1 MNVFT
6 RSVSQV
12 LKGAGKA
19 FQTFPAAI
27 LCAAAFAIVTMVRI
41 QLDWPQ
47 QEAYNFLLNCLHW
60 GLALGAIFSLAA
72 ITFAQSRSY
81 KPSSFVTANILGIV
95 AAVIAVLALYLF
107 GASDPAVTGSRYAVV
122 SALAA
127 ARVSVVM
134 FISFM
139 AFIYLAGFPEE
150 QSDFARSFFMTHKAF
165 FIALLYGGVLE
176 AGASGVA
183 GAIQALLYPGM
194 SEKVYM
200 YIATLIGFLAFTI
213 FVGYFPDFR
222 IEHYDERREI
232 AQKQP
237 RFIEVL
243 FEYILVPVILAMTV
257 VLLLWAG
264 RTILS
269 GMVVNFAQLAGIAT
283 SFTMSGIWL
292 YIMVTHNQSG
302 MAKFFRRVYP
312 IAALVILGFEAW
324 ALYNQLGKYGLKM
337 TEYNFAIVWT
347 VALFAALLLLFI
359 KDKAYPA
366 IVAFTCTIVLVA
378 VLPVVGYQALPVS
391 SQVNRLENLLL
402 SQDMLKDNQ
411 IVPAAA
417 QPEEKVRESITDA
430 VSYLASAPDAQ
441 LPSWFD
447 RKLNDSQVFKS
458 RLGFD
463 QTWPKPE
470 VTPGPAGYLGTSLQ
484 LPTGAMDIQGY
495 RWVVTMGPTAE
506 KARSS
511 ATVQGARG
519 TYEIYWTMNS
529 PGVPSLKITL
539 GDNIILDQDLNSYVD
554 QITAKYPPAAQPTP
568 RGTFEDMSLK
578 LETPELNV
586 LLVFNNIDINVDV
599 RNDQIN
605 YWFNLNAIYLNE
617 KP

>member
-1 MNVFT
+1 MNVFA

-27 LCAAAFAIVTMVRI
+27 LCAAAFAVVTMVRI

-60 GLALGAIFSLAA
+60 GLALGAIFSLTA
-72 ITFAQSRSY
+72 ITYAQSRSY
-81 KPSSFVTANILGIV
+81 KPSSFVTANLLGV
-95 AAVIAVLALYLF
+95 AAAVLTVLALYLF
-107 GASDPAVTGSRYAVV
+107 GAADPAVTGSRYTAV

-127 ARVSVVM
+127 ARVSAVM

-176 AGASGVA
+176 AGTAGVA

-194 SEKVYM
+194 SGKVYM

-222 IEHYDERREI
+222 IEHYDDRREI

-269 GMVVNFAQLAGIAT
+269 GMAVSFPQLAGIAT

-292 YIMVTHNQSG
+292 YIMITHNQSG
-302 MAKFFRRVYP
+302 MANFYRRVYP

-324 ALYNQLGKYGLKM
+324 ALYIQLGKAGLKM
-337 TEYNFAIVWT
+337 TEYNFALLWT

-391 SQVNRLENLLL
+391 AQVNRLENLLI
-402 SQDMLKDNQ
+402 SQNMLKDNE
-411 IVPAAA
+411 IVPAATE
-417 QPEEKVRESITDA
+417 PEEKVRESITDS
-430 VSYLASAPDAQ
+430 VNYLASAPDAK
-441 LPSWFD
+441 LPVWFD

-458 RLGFD
+458 KLGFD
-463 QTWPKPE
+463 QTWPKPD
-470 VTPGPAGYLGTSLQ
+470 VTPGPGGYLSTSLQ
-484 LPTGAMDIQGY
+484 LPVQAIDITGY
-495 RWVVTMGPTAE
+495 RWAVTMGPSAE
-506 KARSS
+506 KGRST
-511 ATVQGARG
+511 AAVQGTKG
-519 TYEIYWTMNS
+519 TYQIYWTMNP
-529 PGVPSLKITL
+529 PGVPTVKITL
-539 GDNIILDQDLNSYVD
+539 NDQVILEQDMNDYID
-554 QITAKYPPAAQPTP
+554 RITQKYPPSAEPTQ
-568 RGTFEDMSLK
+568 RGTIEDLSLK
-578 LETPELNV
+578 LETPELSV

>member
-1 MNVFT
+1 MNVFV

-12 LKGAGKA
+12 LRGAGKA

-47 QEAYNFLLNCLHW
+47 QEAYNFVLNCLHW
-60 GLALGAIFSLAA
+60 GLALGAIFSLTA
-72 ITFAQSRSY
+72 ITYAQSRSY
-81 KPSSFVTANILGIV
+81 KPSSFMTANILGIV
-95 AAVIAVLALYLF
+95 AAVIAFLALYML
-107 GASDPAVTGSRYAVV
+107 GAADPAVTGSRYAAV

-127 ARVSVVM
+127 ARVSAVM

-139 AFIYLAGFPEE
+139 AFIYLAGFPKE

-165 FIALLYGGVLE
+165 FIALLYGAVLE
-176 AGASGVA
+176 AGVSGVA

-222 IEHYDERREI
+222 IEHDDERREI

-264 RTILS
+264 RTVLS
-269 GMVVNFAQLAGIAT
+269 GMVVNFTQLAGIAT

-292 YIMVTHNQSG
+292 YVMITHNQSG
-302 MAKFFRRVYP
+302 MAKFYRRVYP

-324 ALYNQLGKYGLKM
+324 ALYVQLGKAGLKM
-337 TEYNFAIVWT
+337 TEYNFGLVWM
-347 VALFAALLLLFI
+347 VALFATLLLLFI

-378 VLPVVGYQALPVS
+378 VLPVIGYQALPVS
-391 SQVNRLENLLL
+391 AQLNRLENLLI
-402 SQDMLKDNQ
+402 SQDMFKDNQ
-411 IVPAAA
+411 IVPATTE
-417 QPEEKVRESITDA
+417 PEEKVRESITDA
-430 VSYLASAPDAQ
+430 VSYLASAPDAK
-441 LPSWFD
+441 LPTWFD

-458 RLGFD
+458 KLGFE
-463 QTWPKPE
+463 QTWPKPD
-470 VTPGPAGYLGTSLQ
+470 VTPGPGGYLGTSLQ
-484 LPTGAMDIQGY
+484 LPVEAVDISGY
-495 RWVVTMGPTAE
+495 RWAITMGPSAE
-506 KARSS
+506 KGRST
-511 ATVQGARG
+511 AMVQGNKG
-519 TYEIYWTMNS
+519 TYMIYWTMNP
-529 PGVPSLKITL
+529 PGVPSIKITL
-539 GDNIILDQDLNSYVD
+539 NDQVILEQDLNDYVD
-554 QITAKYPPAAQPTP
+554 RITGKYPPSAQPTQ
-568 RGTFEDMSLK
+568 RGTFEDLSLK
-578 LETPELNV
+578 LETPELSV
-586 LLVFNNIDINVDV
+586 LLIFNNVDMNVNV
-599 RNDQIN
+599 RADQIN